1 MSPATRIMSK
11 RIAYQVEGVVQGVNF
26 RSYTVKHASQ
36 AGVTGFVKNASDGTV
51 IGEAQGSDSALNKFV
66 QHLNMG
72 PSAAKVDKVDV
83 KDIAT
88 KDGESGF
95 DQRR

>member
-1 MSPATRIMSK
+1 MSK
-11 RIAYQVEGVVQGVNF
+11 RIAYKVEGVVQGVNF
-26 RSYTVKHASQ
+26 RSYTVKQASQ
-36 AGVTGFVKNASDGTV
+36 AGVTGYVKNDSDGSVT
-51 IGEAQGSDSALNKFV
+51 GEAQGSDSALSKFV

-83 KDIAT
+83 RDIST

-95 DQRR
+95 DQEQ